1 MKNILIT
8 GATGNIGQEVIRS
21 LFALN
26 TASTIIAGVR
36 NIDKAKKLFTP
47 YSKLN
52 YVTFDF
58 EMPET
63 FSHALKNID
72 CVYLLRPPHISN
84 VNKYFAPLI
93 HKIKESACKSI
104 VFLSVMGAEKSS
116 VIPHNK
122 IEKLVVLSGVPY
134 IFLRPSYFMQNCT
147 TTLLNDIITKK
158 KIILP
163 AGSAKF
169 NWIDAKDIG
178 EVSAILMSKFSEYAN
193 RAIELTGTENEN
205 FETIASIINDYVVQK
220 ITYVNCN
227 PIKYFFLKRREGVQ
241 SGMIFVMIMLHFIQ
255 RFQKEPLISHFYEDI
270 TGKKPTTLRQ
280 FVMRE
285 KEVFDS
291 LPS

>member
-21 LFALN
+21 LFAIN
-26 TASTIIAGVR
+26 TADTIIAGVR
-36 NIDKAKKLFTP
+36 NTDKAKQLFTQ

-52 YVTFDF
+52 YVAFDF

-63 FSHALKNID
+63 FSHALENID

-93 HKIKESACKSI
+93 NKIKESACKSI

-147 TTLLNDIITKK
+147 TTLLLDIKRHR

-205 FETIASIINDYVVQK
+205 FETIVSLINEHVAQK

-227 PIKYFFLKRREGVQ
+227 PIKYYFLKKREGVQ

-255 RFQKEPLISHFYEDI
+255 RFQKEPHISHFYEEL
-270 TGKKPTTLRQ
+270 TGKKPITLRE